1 MMCFNIDLDFQSI
14 INQKGAE
21 SMLETGRSEVID
33 LVKKKIDNLNLVS
46 RKDDK
51 SVFLSFGYTTIDMPV
66 EEVKPFL
73 DFMIETK
80 EELIDFRS
88 EEVSIMPLAEKKT
101 DSFKFSSWK
110 DCEVVYLSFGHTM
123 ITISH
128 DDFTAVCDFIKD
140 TSNKLN
146 GRPLI

>member
-1 MMCFNIDLDFQSI
+1 MTDR
-14 INQKGAE
+14 
-21 SMLETGRSEVID
+21 GRSEVID
-33 LVKKKIDNLNLVS
+33 LVEKKTSNFNFKS
-46 RKDDK
+46 RRNDK

-66 EEVKPFL
+66 EEVKPFIN
-73 DFMIETK
+73 FMIETQ

-88 EEVSIMPLAEKKT
+88 EEASIMPLAEKKT
-101 DSFKFSSWK
+101 DNFKFTSWK
-110 DCEVVYLSFGHTM
+110 DCNVVYLSFGHTM

-146 GRPLI
+146 GRTQI

>member
-33 LVKKKIDNLNLVS
+33 LVKKKTSNLDLVS
-46 RKDDK
+46 GKDDK

-80 EELIDFRS
+80 EELMGFRS
-88 EEVSIMPLAEKKT
+88 EETSIMPLAEKKT
-101 DSFKFSSWK
+101 NNFKFTSWK
-110 DCEVVYLSFGHTM
+110 DCNVVYLSLGHTM

-128 DDFTAVCDFIKD
+128 DDFTAVCDFIKE

-146 GRPLI
+146 QCNPR

>member
-1 MMCFNIDLDFQSI
+1 MTDR
-14 INQKGAE
+14 
-21 SMLETGRSEVID
+21 GRSEVID
-33 LVKKKIDNLNLVS
+33 LVEKKTSNFNLKS

-66 EEVKPFL
+66 EEVKPFIN
-73 DFMIETK
+73 FMIETQ

-88 EEVSIMPLAEKKT
+88 EEASIMPLAEKKT
-101 DSFKFSSWK
+101 DNFKFTSWK
-110 DCEVVYLSFGHTM
+110 DCNVVYLSFGHTM

-146 GRPLI
+146 GRTQI